1 LRPSLSALK
10 GKIMDA
16 KKLLTITII
25 SLILLSLSGGT
36 LVFSGPTSIS
46 GTMSCYMPT
55 LLEMNAQSASP
66 EVQEGMAL
74 KQTTFRGQT
83 PVVTVCAK

>member
-1 LRPSLSALK
+1 MGFLILRPSLSALK

-25 SLILLSLSGGT
+25 SLILLSLSGG
-36 LVFSGPTSIS
+36 TSIS